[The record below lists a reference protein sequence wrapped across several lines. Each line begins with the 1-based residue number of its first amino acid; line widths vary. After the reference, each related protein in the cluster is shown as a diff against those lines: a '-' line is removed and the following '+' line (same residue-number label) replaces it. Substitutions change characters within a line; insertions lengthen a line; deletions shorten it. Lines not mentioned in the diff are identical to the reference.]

1 MTNFKNYLEAKVNS
15 RGNKNLNYLSSFFSE
30 TELSILSDKT
40 ISIVGT
46 NGKSSTAINIAMLLK
61 GLDKSY
67 IAFTSPHL
75 FDYKERIT
83 ANKDINFNQYI
94 QHLENFELENNITLG
109 YFESTFLIA
118 AKAFLHND
126 FDYFICEAGIGGK
139 YDTTS
144 VIQSRTVVL
153 TSIGLDH
160 TDILGTKIT
169 DILNQKINVSNNIK
183 TLFVSVLNEEYIEII
198 KSEYSNYSQSIY
210 LSDYLNSKNILISN
224 LIFKDL
230 NYYLSLMVVDSL
242 IQDIKYADL
251 TNIKIQEVKGRFEIV
266 NDSPV
271 KIIDGAHNREG
282 VEILLRNYE
291 NKYGHLNTDLFLG
304 FKKGKDIN
312 NIINLIIEKT
322 KYNLHL
328 IEDDTFFDQEITKE
342 IGCLLDKH
350 CKNYKISSLEQFNK
364 NKNPSILLGSL
375 YLIGEYKKRNIK

>member
-1 MTNFKNYLEAKVNS
+1 MTNLKNYLEAKVNS

-30 TELSILSDKT
+30 TELSILSEKT

-46 NGKSSTAINIAMLLK
+46 NGKSSTANNIAMLLE

-67 IAFTSPHL
+67 IVFTSPHL
-75 FDYKERIT
+75 YDYKERIT
-83 ANKDINFNQYI
+83 AHKDLNLNQYI
-94 QHLENFELENNITLG
+94 EYLENFELENNIILG

-126 FDYFICEAGIGGK
+126 LDYFICEAGIGGK

-144 VIQSRTVVL
+144 IIQSKTVVL

-160 TDILGTKIT
+160 TDILGNKIT
-169 DILNQKINVSNNIK
+169 EILDQKIYVSNNIE
-183 TLFVSVLNEEYIEII
+183 TLLVSVLNEDLIEII
-198 KSEYSNYSQSIY
+198 KSEYTNYSKSIF
-210 LSDYLNSKNILISN
+210 LSEYLNSKNISFSK

-230 NYYLSLMVVDSL
+230 NYYLSLMVVDL
-242 IQDIKYADL
+242 LLQDIKYADL
-251 TNIKIQEVKGRFEIV
+251 TNIKIKEAKGRFEIV

-271 KIIDGAHNREG
+271 KIIDGAHNYEG

-291 NKYGHLNTDLFLG
+291 NKYGYLNTDIFLG

-312 NIINLIIEKT
+312 NILNLIIGKT
-322 KYNLHL
+322 NYNLHL
-328 IEDDTFFDQEITKE
+328 IEDDTFLDQEITKE
-342 IGCLLDKH
+342 IGHLLDKH
-350 CKNYKISSLEQFNK
+350 GKNYKIASLEQFKK

-375 YLIGEYKKRNIK
+375 YLIGEYKKREL

>member
-1 MTNFKNYLEAKVNS
+1 MTNLKNYLEAKVNS

-30 TELSILSDKT
+30 TELSILSEKT

-46 NGKSSTAINIAMLLK
+46 NGKSSTANNIAMLLE

-67 IAFTSPHL
+67 IVFTSPHL
-75 FDYKERIT
+75 YDYKERIS
-83 ANKDINFNQYI
+83 AHKDLNLNQYI
-94 QHLENFELENNITLG
+94 EYLENFELENNIILG

-118 AKAFLHND
+118 AKAFLQND

-144 VIQSRTVVL
+144 IIQSKTVVL

-160 TDILGTKIT
+160 TDILGNKIT
-169 DILNQKINVSNNIK
+169 DILDQKIYVSNNIE
-183 TLFVSVLNEEYIEII
+183 TLLVSVLNEDLIEII
-198 KSEYSNYSQSIY
+198 KSEYTNYSKSIF
-210 LSDYLNSKNILISN
+210 LSEYLNSKNISSSK

-230 NYYLSLMVVDSL
+230 NYYLSLMVVDL
-242 IQDIKYADL
+242 LLQDIKYADL
-251 TNIKIQEVKGRFEIV
+251 KNIKIKEAKGRFEII

-271 KIIDGAHNREG
+271 KIIDGAHNYEG

-291 NKYGHLNTDLFLG
+291 NKYGNLNTDIFLG

-312 NIINLIIEKT
+312 SILNLIVGKT
-322 KYNLHL
+322 NYNLYL

-342 IGCLLDKH
+342 IGYLLDKH
-350 CKNYKISSLEQFNK
+350 SKNYKIASLEQFKK

-375 YLIGEYKKRNIK
+375 YLIGEYKKREL

>member
-1 MTNFKNYLEAKVNS
+1 MTNLKNYLEAKVNS

-30 TELSILSDKT
+30 TELSILSKKT

-46 NGKSSTAINIAMLLK
+46 NGKSSTANNIAMLLG

-75 FDYKERIT
+75 YDYEERIT
-83 ANKDINFNQYI
+83 AHKDLNLNQYI
-94 QHLENFELENNITLG
+94 EYLENFELENNIILG

-144 VIQSRTVVL
+144 IIQSKTVVL

-160 TDILGTKIT
+160 TDILGNKIT
-169 DILNQKINVSNNIK
+169 DILDQKIYVSNNIE
-183 TLFVSVLNEEYIEII
+183 TLFVSVLNEDLIEII
-198 KSEYSNYSQSIY
+198 KSEYTKF
-210 LSDYLNSKNILISN
+210 SK

-242 IQDIKYADL
+242 LQDIKYADL
-251 TNIKIQEVKGRFEIV
+251 TNIKIKEAKGRFEIV

-271 KIIDGAHNREG
+271 KIIDGAHNYEG

-291 NKYGHLNTDLFLG
+291 NKYGHLNTDIFLG

-312 NIINLIIEKT
+312 NILNLIIGKT
-322 KYNLHL
+322 NYNLHL

-342 IGCLLDKH
+342 IGYLLDKYG
-350 CKNYKISSLEQFNK
+350 KNYKIASLEQFKK

-375 YLIGEYKKRNIK
+375 YLIGEYKKREL

>member
-1 MTNFKNYLEAKVNS
+1 MTNLKNYLEAKVNS

-30 TELSILSDKT
+30 TELSILSKKT

-46 NGKSSTAINIAMLLK
+46 NGKSSTANNIAMLLG

-67 IAFTSPHL
+67 IVFTSPHL
-75 FDYKERIT
+75 YDYKERIT
-83 ANKDINFNQYI
+83 AHKDLNLNQYI
-94 QHLENFELENNITLG
+94 EYLENFELENNIILG

-144 VIQSRTVVL
+144 IIQSKTVVL

-160 TDILGTKIT
+160 TDILGNKIT
-169 DILNQKINVSNNIK
+169 EILDQKIYVSNNIE
-183 TLFVSVLNEEYIEII
+183 TLLVSVLNEDLIEII
-198 KSEYSNYSQSIY
+198 KSEYTNYSKSIF
-210 LSDYLNSKNILISN
+210 LSEYLNSKNISSSK

-230 NYYLSLMVVDSL
+230 NYYLSLMVVDL
-242 IQDIKYADL
+242 LLEDIKYADL
-251 TNIKIQEVKGRFEIV
+251 TNIKIKEAKGRFEIV

-271 KIIDGAHNREG
+271 KIIDGAHNYEG
-282 VEILLRNYE
+282 VEMLLRNYE
-291 NKYGHLNTDLFLG
+291 NKYGHLTTDIFFG

-312 NIINLIIEKT
+312 NILNLIIGKT
-322 KYNLHL
+322 NYNLHL

-342 IGCLLDKH
+342 IGYLLDKH
-350 CKNYKISSLEQFNK
+350 GKNYKIASLEQFKK

-375 YLIGEYKKRNIK
+375 YLIGEYKKREL

>member
-1 MTNFKNYLEAKVNS
+1 MTNLKNYLEAKVNS

-30 TELSILSDKT
+30 TELSILSEKT

-46 NGKSSTAINIAMLLK
+46 NGKSSTANNIAMLLG

-75 FDYKERIT
+75 YHYEERIT
-83 ANKDINFNQYI
+83 AHKDLNLNQYI
-94 QHLENFELENNITLG
+94 EYLENFELENNIILG

-144 VIQSRTVVL
+144 IIQSKTVVL

-160 TDILGTKIT
+160 TDILGNKIT
-169 DILNQKINVSNNIK
+169 DILDQKIYVSDNIE
-183 TLFVSVLNEEYIEII
+183 TLFVSVLNEDLIENI
-198 KSEYSNYSQSIY
+198 KSEYTNYSKSIF
-210 LSDYLNSKNILISN
+210 LSEYLNSKNISFSK

-230 NYYLSLMVVDSL
+230 NYYLSLMVVDL
-242 IQDIKYADL
+242 LLQDIKYADL
-251 TNIKIQEVKGRFEIV
+251 TNIKIKEAKGRFEIV

-271 KIIDGAHNREG
+271 KIIDGAHNYEG

-291 NKYGHLNTDLFLG
+291 NKYGNLNTDIFLG

-312 NIINLIIEKT
+312 NILNLITGKT
-322 KYNLHL
+322 NYDIHL

-342 IGCLLDKH
+342 IGYLLDKYG
-350 CKNYKISSLEQFNK
+350 KNYKIASLEQFKK

-375 YLIGEYKKRNIK
+375 YLIGEYKKRNI

>member
-1 MTNFKNYLEAKVNS
+1 MTNLKNYLEAKVNS

-30 TELSILSDKT
+30 TELSILSKKT

-46 NGKSSTAINIAMLLK
+46 NGKSSTANNIAMLLG

-75 FDYKERIT
+75 YDHEERIT
-83 ANKDINFNQYI
+83 AHKDLNLNQYI
-94 QHLENFELENNITLG
+94 EYLENFELENNIILG

-144 VIQSRTVVL
+144 IIQSKTVVL

-160 TDILGTKIT
+160 TDILGNKIT
-169 DILNQKINVSNNIK
+169 DILDQKIYVSNNIE
-183 TLFVSVLNEEYIEII
+183 TLFVSVLNDDLIEII
-198 KSEYSNYSQSIY
+198 KSEYTNYSKSIF
-210 LSDYLNSKNILISN
+210 LSEYLNSKNISFSK

-230 NYYLSLMVVDSL
+230 NYYLSLMVVDL
-242 IQDIKYADL
+242 LLQDIKYADL
-251 TNIKIQEVKGRFEIV
+251 TNIKIKEAKGRFEIV

-271 KIIDGAHNREG
+271 KIIDGAHNYEG

-291 NKYGHLNTDLFLG
+291 NKYGHLNTDIFLG

-312 NIINLIIEKT
+312 NILNLIIGKT
-322 KYNLHL
+322 NYNLHL

-342 IGCLLDKH
+342 IGYLLDKYG
-350 CKNYKISSLEQFNK
+350 KNYKIASLEQFKK

-375 YLIGEYKKRNIK
+375 YLIGEYKKREL

>member
-1 MTNFKNYLEAKVNS
+1 MTNLKNYLEAKVNS

-30 TELSILSDKT
+30 TELSILSEKT

-46 NGKSSTAINIAMLLK
+46 NGKSSTANNIAMLLE

-67 IAFTSPHL
+67 IVFTSPHL
-75 FDYKERIT
+75 YDYKERIT
-83 ANKDINFNQYI
+83 AHKDLNLNQYI
-94 QHLENFELENNITLG
+94 EYLENFELENNIILG

-144 VIQSRTVVL
+144 IIQSKTVVL

-160 TDILGTKIT
+160 TDILGNKIT
-169 DILNQKINVSNNIK
+169 EILDQKIYVSNNIE
-183 TLFVSVLNEEYIEII
+183 TLLVSVLNEDLIEII
-198 KSEYSNYSQSIY
+198 KSEYTNYSKSIF
-210 LSDYLNSKNILISN
+210 LSEYLNSKNISFSK

-230 NYYLSLMVVDSL
+230 NYYLSLMVVDL
-242 IQDIKYADL
+242 LLQDIKYADL
-251 TNIKIQEVKGRFEIV
+251 TNIKIKEAKGRFEIV

-271 KIIDGAHNREG
+271 KIIDGAHNYEG

-291 NKYGHLNTDLFLG
+291 NKYGNLNTDIFLG

-312 NIINLIIEKT
+312 NILNLIIGKT
-322 KYNLHL
+322 NYNLHL

-342 IGCLLDKH
+342 IGYLLDKH
-350 CKNYKISSLEQFNK
+350 GKNYKIASLEQFKK

-375 YLIGEYKKRNIK
+375 YLIGEYKKREL

>member
-1 MTNFKNYLEAKVNS
+1 MTNLKNYLEAKVNS

-30 TELSILSDKT
+30 TELSILSEKT

-46 NGKSSTAINIAMLLK
+46 NGKSSTANNIAMLLG
-61 GLDKSY
+61 GLGKSY

-75 FDYKERIT
+75 YDYEERIT
-83 ANKDINFNQYI
+83 ANKDLNLNQYI
-94 QHLENFELENNITLG
+94 EYLENFELENNIILG

-144 VIQSRTVVL
+144 IIQSKTVVL

-160 TDILGTKIT
+160 TDILGNKIT
-169 DILNQKINVSNNIK
+169 DILDQKIYVSNNIE
-183 TLFVSVLNEEYIEII
+183 TLFVSVLNEDLIEII
-198 KSEYSNYSQSIY
+198 KSEYTNYSKSIF
-210 LSDYLNSKNILISN
+210 LSEYLNSKNISFSK

-230 NYYLSLMVVDSL
+230 NYYLSLMVVDL
-242 IQDIKYADL
+242 LLQDIKYADL
-251 TNIKIQEVKGRFEIV
+251 TNIKIKEAKGRFEIV

-271 KIIDGAHNREG
+271 KIIDGAHNYEG

-291 NKYGHLNTDLFLG
+291 NKYGHLNTDIFLG

-312 NIINLIIEKT
+312 NILNLIIGKT
-322 KYNLHL
+322 NYNLHL

-342 IGCLLDKH
+342 IGYLLDKH
-350 CKNYKISSLEQFNK
+350 GKNYKIASLEQFKK

-375 YLIGEYKKRNIK
+375 YLIGEYKKREL

>member
-1 MTNFKNYLEAKVNS
+1 MTNLKNYLEAKVNS

-30 TELSILSDKT
+30 TELSILSEKT

-46 NGKSSTAINIAMLLK
+46 NGKSSTANNIAMLLG

-75 FDYKERIT
+75 YHYEERIT
-83 ANKDINFNQYI
+83 AHKDLNLNQYI
-94 QHLENFELENNITLG
+94 ENLENFELENNIILG

-126 FDYFICEAGIGGK
+126 LDYFICEAGIGGK

-144 VIQSRTVVL
+144 IIQSKTVVL

-160 TDILGTKIT
+160 TDILGNKIT
-169 DILNQKINVSNNIK
+169 DILDQKIYVSNNIE
-183 TLFVSVLNEEYIEII
+183 TLFVSILNEDLIENI
-198 KSEYSNYSQSIY
+198 KSEYTNYSKSIF
-210 LSDYLNSKNILISN
+210 LSEYLNSKNISFSK

-230 NYYLSLMVVDSL
+230 NYYLSLMVVDL
-242 IQDIKYADL
+242 LLQDIKYADL
-251 TNIKIQEVKGRFEIV
+251 TNIKIKEAKGRFEIV

-271 KIIDGAHNREG
+271 KIIDGAHNYEG

-291 NKYGHLNTDLFLG
+291 NKYGNLNTDIFLG

-312 NIINLIIEKT
+312 NILNLIIGKT
-322 KYNLHL
+322 NYNLHL
-328 IEDDTFFDQEITKE
+328 IEDGTFFDQEITKE
-342 IGCLLDKH
+342 IGYLLDKH
-350 CKNYKISSLEQFNK
+350 GKNYKIASLEQFKK

-375 YLIGEYKKRNIK
+375 YLIGEYKKREL

>member
-1 MTNFKNYLEAKVNS
+1 LTNLKNYLEAKVNS

-30 TELSILSDKT
+30 TELSILSEKT

-46 NGKSSTAINIAMLLK
+46 NGKSSTANNIAMLLG

-75 FDYKERIT
+75 YDYKERIS
-83 ANKDINFNQYI
+83 AHKDLNLNQYI
-94 QHLENFELENNITLG
+94 EYLENFELENNIILG

-118 AKAFLHND
+118 AKAFLQND

-144 VIQSRTVVL
+144 IIQSKTVVL

-160 TDILGTKIT
+160 TDILGNKIT
-169 DILNQKINVSNNIK
+169 DILDQKIYVSNNIE
-183 TLFVSVLNEEYIEII
+183 TLFVSLLNEDLIEII
-198 KSEYSNYSQSIY
+198 KSEYTNYSKSIF
-210 LSDYLNSKNILISN
+210 LSEYLNSKNISSSK

-230 NYYLSLMVVDSL
+230 NYYLSLMVVDL
-242 IQDIKYADL
+242 LLQDIKYADL
-251 TNIKIQEVKGRFEIV
+251 KNIKIKEAKGRFEIV

-271 KIIDGAHNREG
+271 KIIDGAHNYEG

-291 NKYGHLNTDLFLG
+291 NKYGNLNTDIFLG

-312 NIINLIIEKT
+312 SILNLIIGKT
-322 KYNLHL
+322 NYNLYL

-342 IGCLLDKH
+342 IGYLLDKH
-350 CKNYKISSLEQFNK
+350 SKNYKIASLEQFKK

-375 YLIGEYKKRNIK
+375 YLIGEYKKREL

>member
-1 MTNFKNYLEAKVNS
+1 MTNLKNYLEAKVNS

-30 TELSILSDKT
+30 TELSILSEKT

-46 NGKSSTAINIAMLLK
+46 NGKSSTANNIAMLLG

-75 FDYKERIT
+75 YDYKERIT
-83 ANKDINFNQYI
+83 AHKDLNLNQYI
-94 QHLENFELENNITLG
+94 EYLENFELENNIILG

-126 FDYFICEAGIGGK
+126 LDYFICEAGIGGK

-144 VIQSRTVVL
+144 IIQSKTVVL

-160 TDILGTKIT
+160 TDILGNKIT
-169 DILNQKINVSNNIK
+169 DILDQKIYVSNNIE
-183 TLFVSVLNEEYIEII
+183 TLLVSVLNEDLIEII
-198 KSEYSNYSQSIY
+198 KSEYTNYSKSIF
-210 LSDYLNSKNILISN
+210 LSEYLNSKNISFSK

-266 NDSPV
+266 NDCPV
-271 KIIDGAHNREG
+271 KIIDGAHNYEG

-312 NIINLIIEKT
+312 NIINLIMEKT

-350 CKNYKISSLEQFNK
+350 GKNYKISSLEQFNK

-375 YLIGEYKKRNIK
+375 YLIGEYKKREL

>member
-1 MTNFKNYLEAKVNS
+1 MTNLKNYLEAKVNS

-30 TELSILSDKT
+30 TELSILSKKT

-46 NGKSSTAINIAMLLK
+46 NGKSSTANNIAMLLE

-67 IAFTSPHL
+67 IVFTSPHL
-75 FDYKERIT
+75 YDYKERIT
-83 ANKDINFNQYI
+83 AHKDLNLNQYI
-94 QHLENFELENNITLG
+94 EYLENFELENNIILG

-126 FDYFICEAGIGGK
+126 LDYFICEAGIGGK

-144 VIQSRTVVL
+144 IIQSKTVVL

-160 TDILGTKIT
+160 TDILGNKIT
-169 DILNQKINVSNNIK
+169 DILDQKIYVSNNIE
-183 TLFVSVLNEEYIEII
+183 TLFVSVLNEDLIEII
-198 KSEYSNYSQSIY
+198 KSEYTNYSKSIF
-210 LSDYLNSKNILISN
+210 LSEYLNSKNISFSK

-230 NYYLSLMVVDSL
+230 NYYLSLMVVDL
-242 IQDIKYADL
+242 LLQDIKYADL
-251 TNIKIQEVKGRFEIV
+251 TNIKIKEAKGRFEIV

-271 KIIDGAHNREG
+271 KIIDGAHNYEG

-291 NKYGHLNTDLFLG
+291 NKYGNLNTDIFLG

-312 NIINLIIEKT
+312 NILNLIIGKT
-322 KYNLHL
+322 NYNLHL
-328 IEDDTFFDQEITKE
+328 IEDDTFFDQEFTKE
-342 IGCLLDKH
+342 IGYLLDKH
-350 CKNYKISSLEQFNK
+350 GKNYKIASLEQFKK

-375 YLIGEYKKRNIK
+375 YLIGEYKKREL

>member
-1 MTNFKNYLEAKVNS
+1 MTNLKNYLEVKVNN

-46 NGKSSTAINIAMLLK
+46 NGKSSTANNISMLLK

-67 IAFTSPHL
+67 ISFTSPHL

-83 ANKDINFNQYI
+83 AHKDLNLNQYI
-94 QHLENFELENNITLG
+94 QYLEKFELENNIILG

-126 FDYFICEAGIGGK
+126 LDYFICEAGIGGK

-144 VIQSRTVVL
+144 IIQSKNVVL

-160 TDILGTKIT
+160 TDILGHKIT
-169 DILNQKINVSNNIK
+169 DILDQKIYVSNDIT
-183 TLFVSVLNEEYIEII
+183 TLFVGILNEELIEII
-198 KSEYSNYSQSIY
+198 KSDYTNYSQSIY
-210 LSDYLNSKNILISN
+210 LSEYLKSKNILFSN

-242 IQDIKYADL
+242 LQDIKYADL
-251 TNIKIQEVKGRFEIV
+251 TNIKIQEAIGRFEIV
-266 NDSPV
+266 NDFPV
-271 KIIDGAHNREG
+271 KIIDGAHNYEG
-282 VEILLRNYE
+282 VEILLHNFE
-291 NKYGHLNTDLFLG
+291 NKYGNLITDIFLG

-312 NIINLIIEKT
+312 KILNLFIKKT
-322 KYNLHL
+322 NYNLYL
-328 IEDDTFFDQEITKE
+328 IEDNTFFDQETTKE
-342 IGCLLDKH
+342 IECLLDKNG
-350 CKNYKISSLEQFNK
+350 KSYKIASLEQFKK

-375 YLIGEYKKRNIK
+375 YLIGEYKKREL

>member
-1 MTNFKNYLEAKVNS
+1 MTNLKNYLEAKVNS

-30 TELSILSDKT
+30 TELSILSEKT

-46 NGKSSTAINIAMLLK
+46 NGKSSTANNIAMLLG

-75 FDYKERIT
+75 YDYKERIS
-83 ANKDINFNQYI
+83 AHKDLNLNQYI
-94 QHLENFELENNITLG
+94 EYLENFELENNIILG

-118 AKAFLHND
+118 AKAFLQND

-144 VIQSRTVVL
+144 IIQSKTVVL

-160 TDILGTKIT
+160 TDILGNKIT
-169 DILNQKINVSNNIK
+169 DILDQKIYVSNNIE
-183 TLFVSVLNEEYIEII
+183 TLFVSVLNEDLIEII
-198 KSEYSNYSQSIY
+198 KSEYTNYSKSIF
-210 LSDYLNSKNILISN
+210 LSEYLNSKNISFSK

-230 NYYLSLMVVDSL
+230 NYYLSLMVVDL
-242 IQDIKYADL
+242 LLQDIKYADL
-251 TNIKIQEVKGRFEIV
+251 SNIKIKEAKGRFEIV

-271 KIIDGAHNREG
+271 KIIDGAHNYEG

-291 NKYGHLNTDLFLG
+291 NKYGNLNTDIFLG

-312 NIINLIIEKT
+312 NILNLIIGKT
-322 KYNLHL
+322 NYNLHL
-328 IEDDTFFDQEITKE
+328 IEDDTFLYQEITKE
-342 IGCLLDKH
+342 IGHLLDKH
-350 CKNYKISSLEQFNK
+350 GKNYKIASLEQFKK

-375 YLIGEYKKRNIK
+375 YLIGEYKKREL

>member
-1 MTNFKNYLEAKVNS
+1 MTNLKNYLEAKVNS

-30 TELSILSDKT
+30 TELSILSKKT

-46 NGKSSTAINIAMLLK
+46 NGKSSTANNIAMLLG

-75 FDYKERIT
+75 YDHEERIT
-83 ANKDINFNQYI
+83 AHKDLNLNQYVEY
-94 QHLENFELENNITLG
+94 LENFELENNIILG

-144 VIQSRTVVL
+144 IIQSKTVVL

-160 TDILGTKIT
+160 TDILGNKIT
-169 DILNQKINVSNNIK
+169 DILDQKIYVSNNIE
-183 TLFVSVLNEEYIEII
+183 TLYVSVLNDDLIEII
-198 KSEYSNYSQSIY
+198 KSEYTNYSKSIF
-210 LSDYLNSKNILISN
+210 LSEYLNSKNISFSK

-230 NYYLSLMVVDSL
+230 NYYLSLMVVDL
-242 IQDIKYADL
+242 LLQDIKYADL
-251 TNIKIQEVKGRFEIV
+251 TNIKIKEAKGRFEIV

-271 KIIDGAHNREG
+271 KIIDGAHNYEG

-291 NKYGHLNTDLFLG
+291 NKYGHLNTDIFLG

-312 NIINLIIEKT
+312 NILNLIIGKT
-322 KYNLHL
+322 NYNLHL

-342 IGCLLDKH
+342 IGYLLDKYG
-350 CKNYKISSLEQFNK
+350 KNYKIASLEQFKK

-375 YLIGEYKKRNIK
+375 YLIGEYKKREL

>member
-1 MTNFKNYLEAKVNS
+1 MTNLKNYLEAKVNS

-30 TELSILSDKT
+30 TELAILSNKT

-46 NGKSSTAINIAMLLK
+46 NGKSSTANNIAMLLK

-75 FDYKERIT
+75 FDHKERIT
-83 ANKDINFNQYI
+83 AHTDLNFNEYI
-94 QHLENFELENNITLG
+94 QYLENFELKNNINLG

-126 FDYFICEAGIGGK
+126 MDYFICEAGIGGK

-144 VIQSRTVVL
+144 VIQSKTVVL

-160 TDILGTKIT
+160 TDILGNKIT
-169 DILNQKINVSNNIK
+169 DILNQKINVSDNIE
-183 TLFVSVLNEEYIEII
+183 TLFVSVLNEELIEII
-198 KSEYSNYSQSIY
+198 KSQYTNYSQSIY
-210 LSDYLNSKNILISN
+210 LSEYLNSKNILLSN
-224 LIFKDL
+224 LIFKEL

-242 IQDIKYADL
+242 LQDIKYADL
-251 TNIKIQEVKGRFEIV
+251 TNIKIQEAKGRFEIV
-266 NDSPV
+266 NDFPI
-271 KIIDGAHNREG
+271 KIIDGAHNYEG

-312 NIINLIIEKT
+312 NIFNLIIGK
-322 KYNLHL
+322 KNYNLHL
-328 IEDDTFFDQEITKE
+328 IEDDTFFDQETIKE
-342 IGCLLDKH
+342 IGYLLDKH
-350 CKNYKISSLEQFNK
+350 GKNYKIASLEQFNR

-375 YLIGEYKKRNIK
+375 YLIGEYKKRNI

>member
-1 MTNFKNYLEAKVNS
+1 MTNLKNYLEAKVNS

-30 TELSILSDKT
+30 TELSILSKKT

-46 NGKSSTAINIAMLLK
+46 NGKSSTANNIAMLLG

-75 FDYKERIT
+75 YDHEERIT
-83 ANKDINFNQYI
+83 AHKDLNLNQYI
-94 QHLENFELENNITLG
+94 EYLENFELENNIILG

-144 VIQSRTVVL
+144 IIQSKTVVL

-160 TDILGTKIT
+160 TDILGNKLTE
-169 DILNQKINVSNNIK
+169 ILDQKIYVSNNIE
-183 TLFVSVLNEEYIEII
+183 TLFVSVLNDDLIEII
-198 KSEYSNYSQSIY
+198 KSEYTNYSKSIF
-210 LSDYLNSKNILISN
+210 LSEYLNSKNISFSK

-230 NYYLSLMVVDSL
+230 NYYLSLMVVDL
-242 IQDIKYADL
+242 LLQDIKYADL
-251 TNIKIQEVKGRFEIV
+251 TNIKIKEAKGRFEIV

-271 KIIDGAHNREG
+271 KIIDGAHNYEG

-291 NKYGHLNTDLFLG
+291 NKYGHLNTDIFLG

-312 NIINLIIEKT
+312 NILNLIIGKT
-322 KYNLHL
+322 NYNLHL
-328 IEDDTFFDQEITKE
+328 IEDDTFFDQEFTKE
-342 IGCLLDKH
+342 IGYLLDKYG
-350 CKNYKISSLEQFNK
+350 KNYKIASLEQFKK

-375 YLIGEYKKRNIK
+375 YLIGEYKKREL

>member
-1 MTNFKNYLEAKVNS
+1 MTNLKNYLEAKVNS

-30 TELSILSDKT
+30 TELSILSKKT

-46 NGKSSTAINIAMLLK
+46 NGKSSTANNIAMLLG

-75 FDYKERIT
+75 YDHEERIT
-83 ANKDINFNQYI
+83 AHKDLNLNQYI
-94 QHLENFELENNITLG
+94 EYLENFELENNIILG

-144 VIQSRTVVL
+144 IIQSKTVVL

-160 TDILGTKIT
+160 TDILGNKIT
-169 DILNQKINVSNNIK
+169 DILDQKIYVSNNIE
-183 TLFVSVLNEEYIEII
+183 TLFVSVLNDDLIEII
-198 KSEYSNYSQSIY
+198 KSEYTNYSKSIF
-210 LSDYLNSKNILISN
+210 LSEYLNSKNISFSK

-230 NYYLSLMVVDSL
+230 NYYLSLMVVDL
-242 IQDIKYADL
+242 LLQDIKYADL
-251 TNIKIQEVKGRFEIV
+251 TKIKIKEVKGRFEIV

-271 KIIDGAHNREG
+271 KIIDGAHNYEG

-291 NKYGHLNTDLFLG
+291 NKYGNLNTDIFLG

-312 NIINLIIEKT
+312 SILNLIIGKT
-322 KYNLHL
+322 NYNLHL

-342 IGCLLDKH
+342 IGYLLDKYG
-350 CKNYKISSLEQFNK
+350 KNYKIASLDQFKK

-375 YLIGEYKKRNIK
+375 YLIGEYKKREL

>member
-1 MTNFKNYLEAKVNS
+1 MTNLKNYLEAKVNS

-30 TELSILSDKT
+30 TELSILSEKT

-46 NGKSSTAINIAMLLK
+46 NGKSSTANNIAMLLE

-67 IAFTSPHL
+67 IVFTSPHL
-75 FDYKERIT
+75 YDYKERIT
-83 ANKDINFNQYI
+83 AHKDLNLNQYI
-94 QHLENFELENNITLG
+94 EYLENFELENNIILG

-126 FDYFICEAGIGGK
+126 LDYFICEAGIGGK

-144 VIQSRTVVL
+144 IIQSKTVVL

-160 TDILGTKIT
+160 TDILGNKIT
-169 DILNQKINVSNNIK
+169 DILDQKIYVSNNIE
-183 TLFVSVLNEEYIEII
+183 TLFVSVLNEDLIEII
-198 KSEYSNYSQSIY
+198 KSEYTNYSKSIF
-210 LSDYLNSKNILISN
+210 LSEYLNSKNISFSK

-230 NYYLSLMVVDSL
+230 NYYLSLMVVDL
-242 IQDIKYADL
+242 LLQDIKYADL
-251 TNIKIQEVKGRFEIV
+251 TNIKIKEAKGRFEIV

-271 KIIDGAHNREG
+271 KIIDGAHNYEG

-291 NKYGHLNTDLFLG
+291 NKYGHLNTDIFLG

-312 NIINLIIEKT
+312 NILNLIIGKT
-322 KYNLHL
+322 NYNLHL

-342 IGCLLDKH
+342 IGYLLDKH
-350 CKNYKISSLEQFNK
+350 GKNYKIASLEQFKK

-375 YLIGEYKKRNIK
+375 YLIGEYKKREL

>member
-1 MTNFKNYLEAKVNS
+1 MTNLKNYLEAKVNS

-30 TELSILSDKT
+30 TELSILSEKT

-46 NGKSSTAINIAMLLK
+46 NGKSSTANNIAMLLE

-67 IAFTSPHL
+67 IVFTSPHL
-75 FDYKERIT
+75 YDYKERIT
-83 ANKDINFNQYI
+83 AHKDLNLNQYI
-94 QHLENFELENNITLG
+94 EYLENFELENNIILG

-126 FDYFICEAGIGGK
+126 LDYFICEAGIGGK

-144 VIQSRTVVL
+144 IIQSKTVVL

-160 TDILGTKIT
+160 TDILGNKIT
-169 DILNQKINVSNNIK
+169 EILDQKIYVSNNIE
-183 TLFVSVLNEEYIEII
+183 TLLVSVLNEDLIEII
-198 KSEYSNYSQSIY
+198 KSEYTNYSKSIF
-210 LSDYLNSKNILISN
+210 LSEYLNSKNISFSK

-242 IQDIKYADL
+242 LQDIEYADL
-251 TNIKIQEVKGRFEIV
+251 TNIKIKEVKGRFEIV
-266 NDSPV
+266 NDSPL
-271 KIIDGAHNREG
+271 KIIDGAHNYEG

-291 NKYGHLNTDLFLG
+291 NKYGHLNTDIFLG

-312 NIINLIIEKT
+312 NILNLIIGKT
-322 KYNLHL
+322 NYNLHL

-342 IGCLLDKH
+342 IGYLLDKH
-350 CKNYKISSLEQFNK
+350 GKNYKIASLEQFKK

-375 YLIGEYKKRNIK
+375 YLIGEYKKREL

>member
-1 MTNFKNYLEAKVNS
+1 MTNLKNYLEAKVNS

-30 TELSILSDKT
+30 TELSILSEKT

-46 NGKSSTAINIAMLLK
+46 NGKSSTANNIAMLLE

-75 FDYKERIT
+75 YDYKERIT
-83 ANKDINFNQYI
+83 ARKDLNLNLYI
-94 QHLENFELENNITLG
+94 EYLENFELENNIILG

-144 VIQSRTVVL
+144 IIQSKTVVL

-160 TDILGTKIT
+160 TDILGNKIT
-169 DILNQKINVSNNIK
+169 DILDQKIYVSNNIE
-183 TLFVSVLNEEYIEII
+183 TLFVSVLNDDLIEII
-198 KSEYSNYSQSIY
+198 KSEYTNYSKSIF
-210 LSDYLNSKNILISN
+210 LSEYLNSKNISFSK

-230 NYYLSLMVVDSL
+230 NYYLSLMVVDL
-242 IQDIKYADL
+242 LLQDIKYADL
-251 TNIKIQEVKGRFEIV
+251 TNIKIKEAKGRFEIV

-271 KIIDGAHNREG
+271 KIIDGAHNYEG

-291 NKYGHLNTDLFLG
+291 NKYGNLNTDIFLG

-312 NIINLIIEKT
+312 NILNLIIGKT
-322 KYNLHL
+322 NYNLHL

-342 IGCLLDKH
+342 IGYLLDKYG
-350 CKNYKISSLEQFNK
+350 KNYKIASLEQFKK

-375 YLIGEYKKRNIK
+375 YLIGEYKKREL

>member
-1 MTNFKNYLEAKVNS
+1 MTNLKNYLEAKVNS

-30 TELSILSDKT
+30 TELSILSEKT

-46 NGKSSTAINIAMLLK
+46 NGKSSTANNIAMLLG

-75 FDYKERIT
+75 YDYEERIT
-83 ANKDINFNQYI
+83 AHKDLNLNQYI
-94 QHLENFELENNITLG
+94 EYLENFELENNIILG

-126 FDYFICEAGIGGK
+126 LDYFICEAGIGGK

-144 VIQSRTVVL
+144 IIQSKTVVL

-160 TDILGTKIT
+160 TDILGNKIT
-169 DILNQKINVSNNIK
+169 DILDQKIYVSNNIE
-183 TLFVSVLNEEYIEII
+183 TLFVSVLNEDLIEII
-198 KSEYSNYSQSIY
+198 KSEYTNYSKSIF
-210 LSDYLNSKNILISN
+210 LSEYLNSKNISFSK

-230 NYYLSLMVVDSL
+230 NYYLSLMVVDL
-242 IQDIKYADL
+242 LLQDTKYADL
-251 TNIKIQEVKGRFEIV
+251 TNIKIKEAKGRFEIV

-271 KIIDGAHNREG
+271 KIIDGAHNYEG

-291 NKYGHLNTDLFLG
+291 NKYGNLNTDIFLG

-312 NIINLIIEKT
+312 NILNLIIGKT
-322 KYNLHL
+322 NYNLHL

-342 IGCLLDKH
+342 IGYLLDKH
-350 CKNYKISSLEQFNK
+350 GKNYKIASLEQFKK

-375 YLIGEYKKRNIK
+375 YLIGEYKKREL

>member
-1 MTNFKNYLEAKVNS
+1 MTNLKNYLEAKVNS

-30 TELSILSDKT
+30 TELSILSKKT

-46 NGKSSTAINIAMLLK
+46 NGKSSTANNIAMLLG

-75 FDYKERIT
+75 YDHEERIT
-83 ANKDINFNQYI
+83 AHKDLNLNQYI
-94 QHLENFELENNITLG
+94 EYLENFELENNIILG

-144 VIQSRTVVL
+144 IIQSKTVVL

-160 TDILGTKIT
+160 TDILGNKIT
-169 DILNQKINVSNNIK
+169 DILDQKIYVSNNIE
-183 TLFVSVLNEEYIEII
+183 TLYVSVLNDDLIEII
-198 KSEYSNYSQSIY
+198 KSEYTNYSKSIF
-210 LSDYLNSKNILISN
+210 LSEYLNSKNISFSK

-230 NYYLSLMVVDSL
+230 NYYLSLMVVDFL
-242 IQDIKYADL
+242 LHDIKYADL
-251 TNIKIQEVKGRFEIV
+251 TNIKIKEAKGRFEIV

-271 KIIDGAHNREG
+271 KIIDGAHNYEG

-291 NKYGHLNTDLFLG
+291 NKYGNLNTDIFLG

-312 NIINLIIEKT
+312 SILNLIIGKT
-322 KYNLHL
+322 NYNLHL

-342 IGCLLDKH
+342 IGYLLDKYG
-350 CKNYKISSLEQFNK
+350 KNYKIASLEQFKK

-375 YLIGEYKKRNIK
+375 YLIGEYKKREL

>member
-1 MTNFKNYLEAKVNS
+1 MTNLKNYLEAKVNS
-15 RGNKNLNYLSSFFSE
+15 RGNKNLNYLSSSFSE

-46 NGKSSTAINIAMLLK
+46 NGKSSTANNIAMLLK

-75 FDYKERIT
+75 YDFKERIT
-83 ANKDINFNQYI
+83 AHKDLNLNQYI
-94 QHLENFELENNITLG
+94 ENLENFELEHNIILG

-118 AKAFLHND
+118 AKAFLEND
-126 FDYFICEAGIGGK
+126 LDYFICEAGIGGK

-144 VIQSRTVVL
+144 IIQSKTVVL

-160 TDILGTKIT
+160 TDILGNKIT
-169 DILNQKINVSNNIK
+169 DILDQKIYVSNNIE
-183 TLFVSVLNEEYIEII
+183 TLFVSVLNEDLIEII
-198 KSEYSNYSQSIY
+198 KSEYTNYSKSIY
-210 LSDYLNSKNILISN
+210 LSEYLNSKNILLSD
-224 LIFKDL
+224 LIFKEF
-230 NYYLSLMVVDSL
+230 NYYLSLMVVDL
-242 IQDIKYADL
+242 LLQDIKYADL
-251 TNIKIQEVKGRFEIV
+251 TNIKIKEAKGRFEIV
-266 NDSPV
+266 NDSPL
-271 KIIDGAHNREG
+271 KIIDGAHNYEG

-342 IGCLLDKH
+342 IGYLLDKH
-350 CKNYKISSLEQFNK
+350 GKNYKISSLEQFNR

-375 YLIGEYKKRNIK
+375 YLIGEYKKREL

>member
-1 MTNFKNYLEAKVNS
+1 LTNLKNYLEAKVNS

-30 TELSILSDKT
+30 TELSILSEKT

-46 NGKSSTAINIAMLLK
+46 NGKSSTANNIAMLL
-61 GLDKSY
+61 GGIDKSY

-75 FDYKERIT
+75 YDYKERIS
-83 ANKDINFNQYI
+83 AHKDLNLNQYI
-94 QHLENFELENNITLG
+94 EYLENFELENNIILG

-118 AKAFLHND
+118 AKAFLQND

-144 VIQSRTVVL
+144 IIQSKTVVL

-160 TDILGTKIT
+160 TDILGNKIT
-169 DILNQKINVSNNIK
+169 DILDQKIYVSNNIE
-183 TLFVSVLNEEYIEII
+183 TLFVSVLNEDLIEII
-198 KSEYSNYSQSIY
+198 KSEYTNYSKSIF
-210 LSDYLNSKNILISN
+210 LSEYLNSKNISSSK

-230 NYYLSLMVVDSL
+230 NYYLSLMVVDL
-242 IQDIKYADL
+242 LLQDIKYADL
-251 TNIKIQEVKGRFEIV
+251 KNIKIKEAKGRFEIV

-271 KIIDGAHNREG
+271 KIIDGAHNYEG

-291 NKYGHLNTDLFLG
+291 NKYGNLNTDIFLG

-312 NIINLIIEKT
+312 SILNLIIGKT
-322 KYNLHL
+322 NYNLYL

-342 IGCLLDKH
+342 IGYLLDKH
-350 CKNYKISSLEQFNK
+350 SKNYKIASLEQFKK

-375 YLIGEYKKRNIK
+375 YLIGEYKKREL

>member
-1 MTNFKNYLEAKVNS
+1 MTNLKNYLEVKVNN

-46 NGKSSTAINIAMLLK
+46 NGKSSTANNISMLLK

-67 IAFTSPHL
+67 ISFTSPHL

-83 ANKDINFNQYI
+83 AHKDLNLNQYI
-94 QHLENFELENNITLG
+94 QYLEKFELENNIILG

-126 FDYFICEAGIGGK
+126 LDYFICEAGIGGK

-144 VIQSRTVVL
+144 IIQSKNVVL

-160 TDILGTKIT
+160 TDILGHKIT
-169 DILNQKINVSNNIK
+169 DILDQKIYVSNDIT
-183 TLFVSVLNEEYIEII
+183 TLFVGILNEELIEII
-198 KSEYSNYSQSIY
+198 KSDYTNYSQSIY
-210 LSDYLNSKNILISN
+210 LCEYLKSKNILFSN

-242 IQDIKYADL
+242 LQDIKYADL
-251 TNIKIQEVKGRFEIV
+251 TNIKIQEAIGRFEIV
-266 NDSPV
+266 NDFPV
-271 KIIDGAHNREG
+271 KIIDGAHNYEG
-282 VEILLRNYE
+282 VEILLRDFE
-291 NKYGHLNTDLFLG
+291 NKYGNLTTDIFLG

-312 NIINLIIEKT
+312 KILNLFIKKT
-322 KYNLHL
+322 NYNLHL
-328 IEDDTFFDQEITKE
+328 IEDNTFFDQEITKE
-342 IGCLLDKH
+342 IEYLLDKNG
-350 CKNYKISSLEQFNK
+350 KSYKIASLEQFKK

-375 YLIGEYKKRNIK
+375 YLIGEYKKREL

>member
-1 MTNFKNYLEAKVNS
+1 MTNLKNYLEAKVNS

-30 TELSILSDKT
+30 TELSILSKKT

-46 NGKSSTAINIAMLLK
+46 NGKSSTANNIAMLLG

-75 FDYKERIT
+75 YDYKERIT
-83 ANKDINFNQYI
+83 AHKDLNLNQYI
-94 QHLENFELENNITLG
+94 EYLENFELENNIILG

-144 VIQSRTVVL
+144 IIQSKTVVL

-160 TDILGTKIT
+160 TDILGNKIT
-169 DILNQKINVSNNIK
+169 DILDQKIYVSNNIE
-183 TLFVSVLNEEYIEII
+183 TLFVSVLNDDLIEII
-198 KSEYSNYSQSIY
+198 KSEYTNYAKSIF
-210 LSDYLNSKNILISN
+210 LSEYLNSKNISFSK

-230 NYYLSLMVVDSL
+230 NYYLSLMVVDL
-242 IQDIKYADL
+242 LLQDIKYADL
-251 TNIKIQEVKGRFEIV
+251 TNIKIKEAKGRFEIV

-271 KIIDGAHNREG
+271 KIIDGAHNYEG

-291 NKYGHLNTDLFLG
+291 NKYGNLNTDIFLG

-312 NIINLIIEKT
+312 NILNLIIGKT
-322 KYNLHL
+322 NYNLHL

-342 IGCLLDKH
+342 IGYLLDKYG
-350 CKNYKISSLEQFNK
+350 KNYKIASLEQFKK

-375 YLIGEYKKRNIK
+375 YLIGEYKKREL

>member
-1 MTNFKNYLEAKVNS
+1 MTNLKNYLEAKVNS

-30 TELSILSDKT
+30 TELSILSKKT

-46 NGKSSTAINIAMLLK
+46 NGKSSTANNIAMLLG

-75 FDYKERIT
+75 YDHEERIT
-83 ANKDINFNQYI
+83 AHKDLNLNQYI
-94 QHLENFELENNITLG
+94 EYLENFELENNIILG

-126 FDYFICEAGIGGK
+126 FDYFICDAGIGGK

-144 VIQSRTVVL
+144 IIQSKTVVL

-160 TDILGTKIT
+160 TDLLGNKLT
-169 DILNQKINVSNNIK
+169 DILDQKINVSRNIE
-183 TLFVSVLNEEYIEII
+183 TLFVSILNEDLIEII
-198 KSEYSNYSQSIY
+198 KSEYTNYSKSIF
-210 LSDYLNSKNILISN
+210 LSEYLNSKNISFSK

-230 NYYLSLMVVDSL
+230 NYYLSLMVVDL
-242 IQDIKYADL
+242 LLQDIKYADL
-251 TNIKIQEVKGRFEIV
+251 TNIKIKEAKGRFEIV

-271 KIIDGAHNREG
+271 KIIDGAHNYEG

-291 NKYGHLNTDLFLG
+291 NKYGHLNTDIFLG

-312 NIINLIIEKT
+312 NILNLIIGKT
-322 KYNLHL
+322 NYNLHL

-342 IGCLLDKH
+342 IGYLLDKYG
-350 CKNYKISSLEQFNK
+350 KNYKIASLEQFKK

-375 YLIGEYKKRNIK
+375 YLIGEYKKREL